1 MDNGLAVFERLF
13 VLETKKDKTE
23 IETEEYNLLKNLET
37 KREKYEYE
45 EDEEDC
51 YDEAERVGMTQTIYG
66 WM

>member
-1 MDNGLAVFERLF
+1 MSKDEAIFERLF
-13 VLETKKDKTE
+13 VLETKQNKTKVE
-23 IETEEYNLLKNLET
+23 MEEYKLLKKLES